1 MAWLNSYESYVV
13 AVAVAAFY
21 NVGWVVIVLQA
32 SSQLEFVW
40 FHTRDEKHVKWV
52 DCLKAALSDLQAY
65 VKAHHT
71 TGLVWSK
78 TVSSMDIVL
87 M

>member
-40 FHTRDEKHVKWV
+40 FHTRDDKHVKWV

>member
-1 MAWLNSYESYVV
+1 MAWLNSYEAYVV

-40 FHTRDEKHVKWV
+40 FHTRDDKHVKWV

>member
-1 MAWLNSYESYVV
+1 MAWLNSYEAYVV
-13 AVAVAAFY
+13 VAAFY

-40 FHTRDEKHVKWV
+40 FYTRDENFVNWV
-52 DCLKAALSDLQAY
+52 DCLKAALSDFQAY

-71 TGLVWSK
+71 TGLVWSR
-78 TVSSMDIVL
+78 TVSSVDIVL